1 LDDYNDDSYVRGNP
15 LWRAIFGEE
24 RKVKY
29 WWGPLLMLIFFGFLA
44 VASTISILGGYE
56 PRLVDWGMYAL
67 YLLAAVASAFDLWWQ
82 WRKRRKR
89 DQEES
94 DSLNNSQLDSA

>member
-1 LDDYNDDSYVRGNP
+1 MNDDSYVRGNP
-15 LWRAIFGEE
+15 LWRATFGEK

-29 WWGPLLMLIFFGFLA
+29 WWGPLIMLIFFGFLA
-44 VASTISILGGYE
+44 VAGTISILGGEYD
-56 PRLVDWGMYAL
+56 PRLVDWGWYAL
-67 YLLAAVASAFDLWWQ
+67 YTSGAILSAVDLWWQ

-94 DSLNNSQLDSA
+94 DSLNNSQLDPA